1 MHDPDQEYQNMLETL
16 KTICKQKNVSQYALA
31 KATGMSTSSICSLMK
46 GETRPYIYTVLM
58 ICQALD
64 ISIHQ
69 LFSGPKPPADL
80 EEEAMLRLYRRLPKE
95 KQKQLRQYGEMLYQ
109 YKGEV

>member
-1 MHDPDQEYQNMLETL
+1 MYDPDQEYQNMLETL

-64 ISIHQ
+64 ISIQ
-69 LFSGPKPPADL
+69 ELFTCHNPIADPN
-80 EEEAMLRLYRRLPKE
+80 EEAMIRLYRRLPGE
-95 KQKQLRQYGEMLYQ
+95 KQDQLRQYGEMLYQ
-109 YKGEV
+109 YKG

>member
-1 MHDPDQEYQNMLETL
+1 MYDPEQEYQNMLVNL
-16 KTICKQKNVSQYALA
+16 KLICKQKNVSQYALA

-69 LFSGPKPPADL
+69 LFTGLKPAVDL
-80 EEEAMLRLYRRLPKE
+80 EEEDMLRLYRRLPQE
-95 KQKQLRQYGEMLYQ
+95 KQKQLRKYGEMLYQ